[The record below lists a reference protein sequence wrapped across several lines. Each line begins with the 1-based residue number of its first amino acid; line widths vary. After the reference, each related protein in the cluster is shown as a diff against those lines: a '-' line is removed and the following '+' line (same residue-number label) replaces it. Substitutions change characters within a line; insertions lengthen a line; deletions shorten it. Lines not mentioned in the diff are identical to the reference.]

1 MMIYRM
7 ESFHDDPGVVF
18 PPMETYV
25 RAMTVA
31 QAQQALAHAFSLPME
46 DIMVAV
52 YSDPI
57 PADSLLID
65 AFEQDTAAA

>member
-1 MMIYRM
+1 MMIYRL
-7 ESFHDDPGVVF
+7 ESFHDDPGLVF

-25 RAMTVA
+25 RAMTAA
-31 QAQQALAHAFSLPME
+31 QAQQALAYTFSLPME

-57 PADSLLID
+57 PTDSLLID
-65 AFEQDTAAA
+65 AVEQDIAAA